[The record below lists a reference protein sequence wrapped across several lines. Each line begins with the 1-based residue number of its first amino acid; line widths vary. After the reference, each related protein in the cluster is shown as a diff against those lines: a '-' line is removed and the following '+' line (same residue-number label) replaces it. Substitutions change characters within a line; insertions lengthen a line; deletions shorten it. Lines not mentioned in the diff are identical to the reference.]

1 MFENL
6 VYTNLVE
13 AKKIVGVSY
22 LGNVAHSAKLLHSLS
37 NGTATY
43 CLYLA
48 PSDLSGYNV
57 CPNGR
62 YCRDFCLFTS
72 GHNLMDIR
80 KQISKGSDMEEAI
93 KESKI
98 SNSRIIKTKLFFEN
112 RPFFMRW
119 LIDEIKIA
127 KLTAEINGY
136 DFSVRLN
143 GTSDIKVID
152 FELNGEC
159 ILDIFKEVQ
168 FYDYTKVYPYL
179 GLTKKFSNYDVTYSF
194 NGYNWTLCEQA
205 LKGGYR
211 VSVVFE
217 KVRAKKGKLVR
228 EQQILPNT
236 YKGYKVIN
244 GDASDI
250 RYIEPTGVIV
260 GLEFKQTAQASKN
273 GLNFTPDTAFIV
285 KRKDKECFWGK

>member
-143 GTSDIKVID
+143 GTSDIKVTD

>member
-13 AKKIVGVSY
+13 AKKLVGVSY

-57 CPNGR
+57 CPNGK
-62 YCRDFCLFTS
+62 YCKDFCLFTS

-80 KQISKGSDMEEAI
+80 KQMASNNDMDLSI
-93 KESKI
+93 ITSKI
-98 SNSRIIKTKLFFEN
+98 TRSRIIKTKLFFEN
-112 RPFFMRW
+112 RTFFMRW
-119 LIDEIKIA
+119 LIDEIRIA
-127 KLTAEINGY
+127 KLTAEVNGY

-143 GTSDIKVID
+143 GTSDIKVTD
-152 FELNGEC
+152 FEFNGEC
-159 ILDIFKEVQ
+159 ILDIFKDVQ

-179 GLTKKFSNYDVTYSF
+179 ALTKKFSNYDITYSY
-194 NGYNWTLCEQA
+194 NGYNWSLCEQA
-205 LKGGYR
+205 LKSGYR

-228 EQQILPNT
+228 EQQILPKT
-236 YKGYKVIN
+236 FKGYKVIN
-244 GDASDI
+244 GDNSDI
-250 RYIEPTGVIV
+250 RYVEPSGVIV
-260 GLEFKQTAQASKN
+260 GLEFKQTAQAIKDGKN
-273 GLNFTPDTAFIV
+273 ITPDTQFIV
-285 KRKDKECFWGK
+285 KRNNTDCYWGK

>member
-143 GTSDIKVID
+143 GTSDIKVTD

-285 KRKDKECFWGK
+285 KRKDKECFWQK